1 MEENTQPTDS
11 EAVVTE
17 LSLDD
22 VISEF
27 NVQPTAAPA
36 VMQPATV
43 SNEQPQVNPAT
54 TVDPLDTSQFN
65 NYVSQVNNGQS
76 VLNTQLQEV
85 KTELTDLRQERAQ
98 LQIEADITEAV
109 GAINEGL
116 DLDPQL
122 VRVHL
127 ELTAQQK
134 PGFKSLWDK
143 RKESPAAFTKALSA
157 LSREVG
163 TIYANKQDPELTAN
177 QKAVQ
182 QSQKSLAGKTTE
194 TPDND
199 IDAALAGA
207 SSEAERQRIWQ
218 SFTAGQ

>member
-17 LSLDD
+17 PSLDD

-27 NVQPTAAPA
+27 NVQPAAAPA
-36 VMQPATV
+36 ATQPATV
-43 SNEQPQVNPAT
+43 SNEPAQPALA
-54 TVDPLDTSQFN
+54 VDPLDTNQFN

-76 VLNTQLQEV
+76 VLNSQLQEV

-116 DLDPQL
+116 NLDPQL

-127 ELTAQQK
+127 ELMAQQK
-134 PGFKSLWDK
+134 PGFKAMWEN
-143 RKESPAAFTKALSA
+143 RKENPAAFTKALSA

-163 TIYANKQDPELTAN
+163 NTYANKQDPELTAN

-182 QSQKSLAGKTTE
+182 QSQKSLAGKTVDTS
-194 TPDND
+194 DND
-199 IDAALAGA
+199 IDAALTAAGN
-207 SSEAERQRIWQ
+207 EGERQRIW
-218 SFTAGQ
+218 SSYLAGQ